1 MSATL
6 QHPSTPP
13 AGPRAGGGEK
23 ASRPVPAAPRRR
35 WPWLILAGAIVL
47 LLLAVSQAVLPSM
60 AENRLKDRLAK
71 DGKVS
76 EVHVSAFPA
85 VKLMFGKADDVQIRM
100 DRFTPPARDD
110 ESAGGGSGGLGAA
123 LARTQATDKLDVL
136 VGTLK
141 TGPVTL
147 SDARL
152 TKDGDTL
159 RAEATVSDAELRGAL
174 PPGIDV
180 RPAATPGGQLVFDG
194 GVSAL
199 GFEARAQARLLA
211 RDGKLVIQMQ
221 DGPIGALAPI
231 PVFSDPRL
239 DIQTIS
245 ALERPGGFVVRTEAI
260 TS

>member
-1 MSATL
+1 
-6 QHPSTPP
+6 
-13 AGPRAGGGEK
+13 
-23 ASRPVPAAPRRR
+23 
-35 WPWLILAGAIVL
+35 VL
-47 LLLAVSQAVLPSM
+47 LLLAVSQAILPSM

-100 DRFTPPARDD
+100 DSFTPPAGGGDTAG
-110 ESAGGGSGGLGAA
+110 AGGGGLGSA
-123 LARTQATDKLDVL
+123 LARTQATDKIDVL
-136 VGTLK
+136 VRSLK
-141 TGPVTL
+141 AGPVTL
-147 SDARL
+147 RDARL

-159 RAEATVSDAELRGAL
+159 RAEATVSDAQLRDAL
-174 PPGIDV
+174 PAGIDV

-211 RDGKLVIQMQ
+211 RDGKLVIQME
-221 DGPIGALAPI
+221 DGPIGALAAI

-239 DIQTIS
+239 DIQAIS

>member
-1 MSATL
+1 M
-6 QHPSTPP
+6 
-13 AGPRAGGGEK
+13 
-23 ASRPVPAAPRRR
+23 
-35 WPWLILAGAIVL
+35 LAGAIVL

-100 DRFTPPARDD
+100 DRFTPPA
-110 ESAGGGSGGLGAA
+110 GGGETNGGGGGLGAA
-123 LARTQATDKLDVL
+123 LARTQAADKIDVL
-136 VGTLK
+136 IGSLK

-147 SDARL
+147 RDARL

-199 GFEARAQARLLA
+199 GLEARAQARLLA

-221 DGPIGALAPI
+221 DGPIGALAAI

-245 ALERPGGFVVRTEAI
+245 ALERPGGFVVRTEAV